1 MNLLNNADTGP
12 QYSATKNACMNAYT
26 VYQKIPP
33 LESSV
38 NKVLSQVLAYQD
50 NISSK
55 IKETAAKANA
65 IASQ

>member
-1 MNLLNNADTGP
+1 
-12 QYSATKNACMNAYT
+12 MNAYT